1 MSFQPE
7 FRLIRMRPRVTA
19 LGWPT
24 LTLAACAFALSAL
37 GNRLPEPWMQNALYA
52 AAGAVVTIFWLFP
65 VIRYAATYFEVTS
78 TRVIVRRGLFGGKSF
93 ELNIGDVSAV
103 KHLSGGKVSLTSK
116 SGEEFTLG
124 PISKSKLIAAELA
137 KLSNTPA
144 SEMA

>member
-7 FRLIRMRPRVTA
+7 FRLIRMRPRVTV

-24 LTLAACAFALSAL
+24 LILAACAFVLSAL
-37 GNRLPEPWMQNALYA
+37 ANRLPEPWMLNALYA
-52 AAGAVVTIFWLFP
+52 AAGSIVCIFWLFP
-65 VIRYAATYFEVTS
+65 VISYAATYFEVTS

-93 ELNIGDVSAV
+93 ELNIGDIVAV
-103 KHLSGGKVSLTSK
+103 KHLSGGRVALTSK
-116 SGEEFTLG
+116 AGEEFTLG

-137 KLSNTPA
+137 KLSHTPA